1 MEQIRAKLTYANIVS
16 SLCLFLLLGGGA
28 AFAATKLAKNS
39 VGTRQ
44 LKNGAVTQPKVNPA
58 LLAELKGQ
66 KGATGPIGPRGLPG
80 SNGSA
85 DTPAQILGK
94 LTQVD
99 GAGSG
104 LNTDTLDG
112 VDSPEIAKVV
122 GDLTLA
128 DLNFGKIAPGRCGQ
142 ISTGGLEGAMPGD
155 FVLATPTNGDSLP
168 GGFTLTGSGVEAAS
182 NGEARLC
189 NHTGV
194 EIEPIFD
201 IRMVAIRF

>member
-1 MEQIRAKLTYANIVS
+1 MKQFRAKLTYANIVS
-16 SLCLFLLLGGGA
+16 SICLFLLLGGGA

-39 VGTRQ
+39 VGTKQ

-58 LLAELKGQ
+58 LLAELKG
-66 KGATGPIGPRGLPG
+66 ATGPAGPQG
-80 SNGSA
+80 SQGKDGSA
-85 DTPAQILGK
+85 DTPAQVLGK

-104 LNTDTLDG
+104 LDADRLDG
-112 VDSPEIAKVV
+112 VDSPRIAKVV
-122 GDLTLA
+122 GDLTLENF
-128 DLNFGKIAPGRCGQ
+128 NFGKIAPGRCGQ

-155 FVLATPTNGDSLP
+155 FVLATPTNGDTLP

-189 NHTGV
+189 NHTAV